1 MTEAKKEALG
11 LRLWRLFLRAL
22 PLIGLTALGLWLW
35 LSGEKPSVD
44 MIKEAV
50 RTYTDDK
57 PLMVALFLLLLF
69 ALKSVSLMF
78 PILVLMAACG
88 ALFPLPAAILIATL
102 GTALTLSIPYFIGR
116 GAGPDMTVKLQ
127 EKHERLRELR
137 ALRRRNEFFL
147 AFLIRIIGILP
158 CDVVSLYLG
167 NTRMPYWKYLLGGV
181 LGFMADILTATV
193 VGMKVEDRS
202 SPWFW
207 GAIAVNLL
215 VAGGSTLFYYF
226 YRKRH
231 GDEDAPE
238 EEPGTASGEQ

>member
-44 MIKEAV
+44 VIKEAV

-88 ALFPLPAAILIATL
+88 ALFMVLLLVFRTPILRLLGADEQTLPHASAYYRWIAV
-102 GTALTLSIPYFIGR
+102 GAPFI
-116 GAGPDMTVKLQ
+116 
-127 EKHERLRELR
+127 
-137 ALRRRNEFFL
+137 
-147 AFLIRIIGILP
+147 I
-158 CDVVSLYLG
+158 VSLTPSNQRVANDTG
-167 NTRMPYWKYLLGGV
+167 WSAIIIK
-181 LGFMADILTATV
+181 I
-193 VGMKVEDRS
+193 E
-202 SPWFW
+202 WF
-207 GAIAVNLL
+207 
-215 VAGGSTLFYYF
+215 
-226 YRKRH
+226 
-231 GDEDAPE
+231 
-238 EEPGTASGEQ
+238 

>member
-167 NTRMPYWKYLLGGV
+167 NTRMPYGKYLLGGV

-238 EEPGTASGEQ
+238 AEQSEE

>member
-167 NTRMPYWKYLLGGV
+167 NTRMPYVKYVVGGV

-215 VAGGSTLFYYF
+215 VAGGSTLFYTF

-238 EEPGTASGEQ
+238 AEQSEE

>member
-1 MTEAKKEALG
+1 MTEANKEALG

-22 PLIGLTALGLWLW
+22 PLIGLLSLGLWLW
-35 LSGEKPSVD
+35 LRGGMPSVD
-44 MIKEAV
+44 AIKDAV
-50 RTYTDDK
+50 LRYTDATT
-57 PLMVALFLLLLF
+57 LLVALFMILLF

-78 PILVLMAACG
+78 PILALMAACG
-88 ALFPLPAAILIATL
+88 VLFPLPIAMLVATL
-102 GTALTLSIPYFIGR
+102 GTAVTLTIPYLIGR

-127 EKHERLRELR
+127 QKYVRLRELR

-167 NTRMPYWKYLLGGV
+167 NTRMPFWKFLIGGV
-181 LGFMADILTATV
+181 LGFMADVVTATV
-193 VGMKVEDRS
+193 VGMKAEDRS

-231 GDEDAPE
+231 GSE
-238 EEPGTASGEQ
+238 EEEKAE